1 MRTRPSTT
9 ELKKELKRVDNH
21 NKNILRSSVIVGI
34 IVVASAVAVLL
45 AYLVM
50 PVFRVYGSS
59 MEPLLKQNDICISLN
74 GSKYSK
80 GDIVAFYFDN
90 KILAKRVVGE
100 PGDWIDID
108 KDGNIYVNSEIV
120 DEPYI
125 TVKSYGNCN
134 IDLPYQVPE
143 DSYFLVG
150 DNREESVDSRNKEMG
165 SIRTDKIIGRLT
177 LVVWPL
183 RDIRIIG

>member
-1 MRTRPSTT
+1 M
-9 ELKKELKRVDNH
+9 
-21 NKNILRSSVIVGI
+21 
-34 IVVASAVAVLL
+34 
-45 AYLVM
+45 
-50 PVFRVYGSS
+50 
-59 MEPLLKQNDICISLN
+59 
-74 GSKYSK
+74 
-80 GDIVAFYFDN
+80 
-90 KILAKRVVGE
+90 AKRVVGE

>member
-1 MRTRPSTT
+1 MKKRPSTV
-9 ELKKELKRVDNH
+9 ELKKELRRVNRKN
-21 NKNILRSSVIVGI
+21 NKIFKGGIVAGI
-34 IVVASAVAVLL
+34 VVVASAIAVLL

-59 MEPLLKQNDICISLN
+59 MEPLLKQNNICLSIN
-74 GSKYSK
+74 GSKYTN
-80 GDIVAFYFDN
+80 GDIVAFYYDN
-90 KILAKRVVGE
+90 KILAKRVIGE

-108 KDGNIYVNSEIV
+108 DEGNIFVNNKCVE
-120 DEPYI
+120 EPYLLE
-125 TVKSYGNCN
+125 KALGNCD

-150 DNREESVDSRNKEMG
+150 DNRAESIDSRNKAMG
-165 SIRTDKIIGRLT
+165 SIKSEKIIGRLT

-183 RDIRIIG
+183 RDVKVIR